1 MKIDRLKSLRLRNI
15 IALIVYLFLIPVF
28 NYIILYFFVG
38 LEISSIYTKWN
49 DNLDVGIAMIIIWG
63 GFVVCY
69 YLFLFFYYLITKPD
83 YAEKKIISILGFIFF
98 LVYSYFMLF
107 GDKRDITISLL
118 LGLYY
123 SFFYILFFASRYLIK
138 RIVLYR
144 LNKQILF

>member
-38 LEISSIYTKWN
+38 PEISSIYTKWN

-83 YAEKKIISILGFIFF
+83 YAEKKNNIDFRLHIFF
-98 LVYSYFMLF
+98 SIFLF
-107 GDKRDITISLL
+107 
-118 LGLYY
+118 YA
-123 SFFYILFFASRYLIK
+123 F
-138 RIVLYR
+138 
-144 LNKQILF
+144 